1 MGFIKLYFVHLLLVF
16 YSKQHRLT
24 ALSVLFVVDF
34 RRSPEI
40 ADGRTAFLLNEFKD
54 PDIFHSVVSP
64 LPYQE
69 PFLFCKAFLLL
80 ITK

>member
-1 MGFIKLYFVHLLLVF
+1 MGFIKLYFVHLLLFF

-54 PDIFHSVVSP
+54 PDIFHSVVSRITAP
-64 LPYQE
+64 QRYPY
-69 PFLFCKAFLLL
+69 PKPKTL
-80 ITK
+80 